1 MVTATLQPSV
11 TTSGLRRRHVAAVVA
26 CHFTA
31 AFAALGLPPY
41 LPQLLPALGDPHA
54 YWAGVLYVVPTAATA
69 LSAPLWG
76 RLADRYGRKPL
87 LLRAQLGLAVAFLL
101 ASQVQT
107 VTALAAALA
116 LQGLLGGTFAATGA
130 YLAAGLSGP
139 RLAKALTAAQ
149 ASARAALAVAP
160 TAAGL
165 LASQVDVRAMYALAA
180 LGPLVAAGLTLT
192 LPEPRRSTTSAPPAG
207 GSPMS
212 GPVLTVWQLSALEA
226 AFVLATVV
234 TFPYLLPVVQVVWPA
249 AGPALAGALFA
260 LPHVCYLLAAPFV
273 LPRLA
278 PVGGLSA
285 GFVLVALGA
294 AAHPAAQAWASPAL
308 LVTGRLL
315 LGAGLT
321 CGLVALAKLAAHAAA
336 VNPPGR
342 LFGTVEAWSKAGA
355 VAAGLAASVLAG
367 LSGPAAPALLGAVI
381 AVLSVPLVLRSSR

>member
-1 MVTATLQPSV
+1 MTATLQAP
-11 TTSGLRRRHVAAVVA
+11 TTAPELRRRHVAAVVA

-54 YWAGVLYVVPTAATA
+54 TWAGALYVVPTAATA

-76 RLADRYGRKPL
+76 RLADRYGRKRL

-101 ASQVQT
+101 TSQVQA
-107 VTALAAALA
+107 VTALAATLA

-165 LASQVDVRAMYALAA
+165 LATHVDVRGMYAIAA
-180 LGPLVAAGLTLT
+180 LGPLVAAGLTLA
-192 LPEPRRSTTSAPPAG
+192 LPEPRPATTTAAPADPLSG
-207 GSPMS
+207 S
-212 GPVLTVWQLSALEA
+212 GPAPSIRLLCVLEA

-234 TFPYLLPVVQVVWPA
+234 TFPYLLPVVQAAWPT

-260 LPHVCYLLAAPFV
+260 LPHVCYLLAAPLV
-273 LPRLA
+273 MPRLD
-278 PVGGLSA
+278 PIRGLTA
-285 GFVLVALGA
+285 AFALVALGA
-294 AAHPAAQAWASPAL
+294 AAHPAAVTWASPPL

-321 CGLVALAKLAAHAAA
+321 CGLVALAKLTARAAAAH
-336 VNPPGR
+336 PPGR
-342 LFGTVEAWSKAGA
+342 LFGTVEAWSKGGA
-355 VAAGLAASVLAG
+355 VAAGLSASILAG
-367 LSGPAAPALLGAVI
+367 LSGPAAPALFGAVI
-381 AVLSVPLVLRSSR
+381 AALSVSFILRSSR